1 MPFRGAPSE
10 LASRILESVVLAP
23 GAGKMLGTHAMKECP
38 GAAGEIDFLRKSPPR
53 RIVVFFSIRN
63 DLAYQIRW
71 SGAPG
76 DALPPEVLAFAQS
89 RLCRVI

>member
-23 GAGKMLGTHAMKECP
+23 GAAKMVGTNAMKECP
-38 GAAGEIDFLRKSPPR
+38 GVAGEIEFLRKSPPR
-53 RIVVFFSIRN
+53 RTIVFFSIRN
-63 DLAYQIRW
+63 NVAYQIRW
-71 SGAPG
+71 SGAPA
-76 DALPPEVLAFAQS
+76 DPLPPEVLAFAQA